1 MVFNSN
7 GNNRLNMKKI
17 TLLLLLTLSVLGLQA
32 QTYQLN
38 YDSIRVGK
46 TAGTG
51 GISLYGKVY
60 LKNTTTGLSSDS
72 ILVYR
77 GGRIYRIKNTSNI
90 NIGSISSTPNSNGI
104 SYASDTL
111 KLHAV
116 TATTGG
122 VLTNGTD
129 SIGGDKFFTN
139 DIWVTDSQISDGHVG
154 LASGSGSL
162 HAPLLG
168 ASSESATNLLE
179 ILAHPAAN
187 RYNMNPANGIKFQ
200 VYINEG
206 PDPITSGNAYNFK
219 NGSDELLKISP
230 LGQSEFLGDIITYS
244 KRVSNGGISLGSGS
258 GSLMAPILGANSES
272 SVNWIGFN
280 GYPATNIDNTNPT
293 DAFKF
298 NAYKSSDGST
308 ALTGGNLV
316 NFFNKDVS
324 KFSVDYNGVVT
335 SAGLTNGL
343 VKSVSGAL
351 SNATSG
357 TDYTLLNGT
366 GIVEMAGTTPSYLSS
381 TGSGNVVKETS
392 PTLTTPNI
400 GNATGGTLSLSGLLT
415 STQGNNTQIFNSA
428 TATTGYQFFNMQ
440 NTSGRLLWGI
450 DGSAGG
456 SFITGGSAYSGAMTT
471 VGAKNLELGTD
482 QTLGLK
488 IDGTNRKVTIPELG
502 GAGDV
507 IVGANNSGLLGEITI
522 GSGLSLSSGVLS
534 ATGGSS
540 GSVTTSGGTAG
551 KITKFTSASNVEN
564 SIMTESSGLIDLAG
578 DLTLSGTITTSDAA
592 PFVLSSPTT
601 IDFHQSGSGTVRFV
615 NNTFGAVNMSIT
627 NAGDVGVRGTLA
639 VTGAASA
646 SNLSGTNT
654 GDQTTITGNAGTA
667 TALQTARNI
676 QGVSFNGTAD
686 INPISGT
693 GFVKVSGT
701 TLSYDNNTYL
711 TTSSASSTYAPI
723 ASPTFTGTVS
733 GITAAMVGA
742 PSGSGTSTGTNT
754 GDQNLTPYALLA
766 SPAFT
771 GNPTAPTQT
780 AGDNST
786 KIATTAYVDRLG
798 GGTVTS
804 GTYTPTITNSTN
816 VSSTT
821 AVKCHYIRVGN
832 EVTVTGRFLITTTSS
847 NTLTLLRITLPISSN
862 LASTGDLDGSGSTQT
877 DGGPV
882 YIYEDTT
889 NDAASFELYPT
900 GTLVGIGVGFT
911 FTYTV
916 L

>member
-1 MVFNSN
+1 
-7 GNNRLNMKKI
+7 MKK
-17 TLLLLLTLSVLGLQA
+17 LLLLLLLPIFVQA
-32 QTYQLN
+32 QTNVTVRRNATTKMVTTYLN
-38 YDSIRVGK
+38 PNTMDTLVAYSGGLTDDYILQWDNSIKRAVWINP
-46 TAGTG
+46 TS
-51 GISLYGKVY
+51 IIPVI
-60 LKNTTTGLSSDS
+60 TTT
-72 ILVYR
+72 
-77 GGRIYRIKNTSNI
+77 T
-90 NIGSISSTPNSNGI
+90 ISPTATTNGI
-104 SYASDTL
+104 SVSGSQIR
-111 KLHAV
+111 LHAV
-116 TATTGG
+116 SDSTGG

-293 DAFKF
+293 DAFRF
-298 NAYKSSDGST
+298 NAYKSSDGSQ

-324 KFSVDYNGVVT
+324 KLSVDYNGVIT

-343 VKSVSGAL
+343 VKSTSGAL
-351 SNATSG
+351 SNATAG

-381 TGSGNVVKETS
+381 TGSGNVVKATS

-400 GNATGGTLSLSGLLT
+400 GNATGGTLSLSGKLT
-415 STQGNNTQIFNSA
+415 STLGNNTEIFTSA
-428 TATTGYQFFNMQ
+428 SATTGYQYMNLQ

-456 SFITGGSAYSGAMTT
+456 SFLTGGSAYSGAMTT
-471 VGAKNLELGTD
+471 VGAKNLELGTN

-507 IVGANNSGLLGEITI
+507 IVGSDNTGLLGEITI
-522 GSGLSLSSGVLS
+522 GSGLSLTSGVLT

-551 KITKFTSASNVEN
+551 RIAKFTSASNVEN
-564 SIMTESSGLIDLAG
+564 SIMTESSGLISIAG
-578 DLTLSGTITTSDAA
+578 NIESTAGNDQIVFDSKSATTGYQYQHFKNTSGEIIFGIDGSSAGTLLSGGSAYAGVLTTVGSQNLEFGTNQVKAITIDGTTQDATFTGVVKDAGVLHAFASKSANYTLTDNDYYITVTADATITLPSASGRAGKRYVIKAVGAGVDVTISSYTLSGTNENVLILFSDG
-592 PFVLSSPTT
+592 SSWLTET
-601 IDFHQSGSGTVRFV
+601 Y
-615 NNTFGAVNMSIT
+615 
-627 NAGDVGVRGTLA
+627 
-639 VTGAASA
+639 
-646 SNLSGTNT
+646 
-654 GDQTTITGNAGTA
+654 
-667 TALQTARNI
+667 
-676 QGVSFNGTAD
+676 
-686 INPISGT
+686 ISG
-693 GFVKVSGT
+693 V
-701 TLSYDNNTYL
+701 
-711 TTSSASSTYAPI
+711 
-723 ASPTFTGTVS
+723 
-733 GITAAMVGA
+733 
-742 PSGSGTSTGTNT
+742 
-754 GDQNLTPYALLA
+754 
-766 SPAFT
+766 
-771 GNPTAPTQT
+771 
-780 AGDNST
+780 
-786 KIATTAYVDRLG
+786 
-798 GGTVTS
+798 
-804 GTYTPTITNSTN
+804 
-816 VSSTT
+816 
-821 AVKCHYIRVGN
+821 
-832 EVTVTGRFLITTTSS
+832 
-847 NTLTLLRITLPISSN
+847 
-862 LASTGDLDGSGSTQT
+862 
-877 DGGPV
+877 
-882 YIYEDTT
+882 
-889 NDAASFELYPT
+889 
-900 GTLVGIGVGFT
+900 
-911 FTYTV
+911 
-916 L
+916 